1 MSGVITANDFDVVKI
16 KHDTATGMSYHPMKI
31 NIEDTEV
38 EGLAAKLTAAAA
50 RLQKAEKIVLLLLLA
65 MAAASGDLAFYPF
78 KKNVHVT
85 GNHRLLD

>member
-1 MSGVITANDFDVVKI
+1 MTVFWPQFPWYLAVTRVTLKVGRV
-16 KHDTATGMSYHPMKI
+16 
-31 NIEDTEV
+31 
-38 EGLAAKLTAAAA
+38 AAKLTAAAA

>member
-1 MSGVITANDFDVVKI
+1 M
-16 KHDTATGMSYHPMKI
+16 
-31 NIEDTEV
+31 
-38 EGLAAKLTAAAA
+38 AAKLTAAAA

-78 KKNVHVT
+78 KKNVHIT